1 MTAFAK
7 LLVLASIFCG
17 AFYLVL
23 DQAQTPLDQ
32 YEATLKASAGEQS
45 SPSSASSVRSSV
57 ACIDPAGRVTWSK
70 TGGCPSGTRQ
80 VPNACDSG
88 CCQPCP
94 PEGCP
99 PETVE
104 ALMCCP
110 PICGEG
116 SECFPIVATTA
127 ECPPGSVLYECDHG
141 ITLPDGSS
149 DCYDTPP
156 GS

>member
-1 MTAFAK
+1 MNPGSIKAI
-7 LLVLASIFCG
+7 LLVSSLALTGGVVYVI
-17 AFYLVL
+17 V
-23 DQAQTPLDQ
+23 D
-32 YEATLKASAGEQS
+32 
-45 SPSSASSVRSSV
+45 PSSSELAERSTDTTPASSSV
-57 ACIDPAGRVTWSK
+57 ACIDSAGAVTWSK
-70 TGGCPSGTRQ
+70 DGCSSGTRQ
-80 VPNACDSG
+80 LPNACDAG
-88 CCQPCP
+88 CCKPCP

-104 ALMCCP
+104 VLMCCP

>member
-1 MTAFAK
+1 MTPVAK
-7 LLVLASIFCG
+7 SIAIVSSLAALGGTVYVAVEPSPVQL
-17 AFYLVL
+17 AERTV
-23 DQAQTPLDQ
+23 
-32 YEATLKASAGEQS
+32 ES
-45 SPSSASSVRSSV
+45 SSSV
-57 ACIDPAGRVTWSK
+57 ACIDAAGRVTWSK
-70 TGGCPSGTRQ
+70 DGCPSGTRQ
-80 VPNACDSG
+80 VPNACDAG

>member
-1 MTAFAK
+1 MTPVAKSIAIVSSLAALGGTVYFA
-7 LLVLASIFCG
+7 VEPSPVTLAERT
-17 AFYLVL
+17 V
-23 DQAQTPLDQ
+23 
-32 YEATLKASAGEQS
+32 E
-45 SPSSASSVRSSV
+45 PSTSVSSSV
-57 ACIDPAGRVTWSK
+57 ACIDAAGLVTWSK
-70 TGGCPSGTRQ
+70 DGCPSGTRQ
-80 VPNACDSG
+80 VPNACDAG

-104 ALMCCP
+104 VLMCCP

-116 SECFPIVATTA
+116 SECFTIVETTA

-141 ITLPDGSS
+141 ITLLDGSS